1 MDKNYNSFGKE
12 AKIQHPL
19 AEIEVG
25 AWNSSGMFIVTDDE
39 ELLRKFK
46 EYYPLSQE
54 TFNDKII
61 FDDWNQKPNTL
72 LKTRKSDYKICLV
85 FVVILLILSLQ
96 ETIFE
101 CYFCFLIIHSL
112 SALTGIWLEWL
123 KIKNS
128 HIQITRDTIYI
139 INRFNKTKKYIIDYK
154 M

>member
-61 FDDWNQKPNTL
+61 FDDWN
-72 LKTRKSDYKICLV
+72 
-85 FVVILLILSLQ
+85 
-96 ETIFE
+96 
-101 CYFCFLIIHSL
+101 
-112 SALTGIWLEWL
+112 
-123 KIKNS
+123 
-128 HIQITRDTIYI
+128 
-139 INRFNKTKKYIIDYK
+139 
-154 M
+154 